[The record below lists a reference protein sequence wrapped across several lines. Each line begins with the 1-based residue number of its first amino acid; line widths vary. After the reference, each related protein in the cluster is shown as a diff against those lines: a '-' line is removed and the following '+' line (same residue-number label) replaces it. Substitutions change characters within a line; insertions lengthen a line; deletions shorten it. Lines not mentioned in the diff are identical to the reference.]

1 MIKVS
6 NLSKQYVER
15 AAVDNISFEVE
26 SGEIVGF
33 LGPNGAGKT
42 TTLRMLTG
50 YIPPTSGTAS
60 IGGHDVFSESIKARQ
75 KIGYMPENVPLYDD
89 MRVREYLRF
98 RAELKGLRG
107 QEARQGVSEAIDLCG
122 LKKIRR
128 QIISSLSKGYRQR
141 VGLADALVNNPELL
155 ILDEPTNGLDPN
167 QIRRFRELIKQLGIR
182 HTILIST
189 HILSEVEMT
198 CNRVIILNEGK
209 IIANDKPKDL
219 SRELRSANT
228 ISIEVKIPTETAQN
242 LINAIPGI
250 KKVTKEHQAEE
261 WSYFTIRTEPG
272 NDVRESIVHLAN
284 AQGWPLREIR
294 TQYATLE
301 DAFVEITQA
310 NTSNS

>member
-6 NLSKQYVER
+6 KLSKQYVER
-15 AAVDNISFEVE
+15 TAVNNISFEVE
-26 SGEIVGF
+26 PGEIVGF

-42 TTLRMLTG
+42 TTIRMLTG

-60 IGGHDVFSESIKARQ
+60 IGGHDVFSESIKARK

-89 MRVREYLRF
+89 MRIREYLRF

-107 QEARQGVSEAIDLCG
+107 QEARQGVNEAVELCG
-122 LKKIRR
+122 LQQIRR
-128 QIISSLSKGYRQR
+128 QMISSLSKGYRQR

-209 IIANDKPKDL
+209 IIANGKPNNL
-219 SRELRSANT
+219 SSELRSAHT
-228 ISIEVKIPTETAQN
+228 ISIELKTSEETAKD
-242 LINAIPGI
+242 LISAIPGI
-250 KKVTKEHQAEE
+250 KKVNKEHQSGE
-261 WSYFTIRTEPG
+261 WTHFNIRTEPDT
-272 NDVRESIVHLAN
+272 DVRESIVHLAN
-284 AQGWPLREIR
+284 TQEWPLREIR
-294 TQYATLE
+294 TQHATLE

>member
-6 NLSKQYVER
+6 KLSKQYVER
-15 AAVDNISFEVE
+15 TAVNNISFEVE
-26 SGEIVGF
+26 TGEIVGF

-42 TTLRMLTG
+42 TTLRMLTV

-98 RAELKGLRG
+98 RAQLKGLRG
-107 QEARQGVSEAIDLCG
+107 QKARQGVSEAIELCG
-122 LKKIRR
+122 LKQIKR
-128 QIISSLSKGYRQR
+128 QMISSLSKGYKQR

-167 QIRRFRELIKQLGIR
+167 QIRSFRELIKQLGIR

-209 IIANDKPKDL
+209 IIANGKPNDL

-228 ISIEVKIPTETAQN
+228 ISIELKASTKTAKD
-242 LINAIPGI
+242 LIASIPGI
-250 KKVTKEHQAEE
+250 KKVSEE
-261 WSYFTIRTEPG
+261 NQSGGWGYFTIRTEPG
-272 NDVRESIVHLAN
+272 KDVRESIVRLAN
-284 AQGWPLREIR
+284 TQEWPLREIR
-294 TQYATLE
+294 TRNATLE
-301 DAFVEITQA
+301 DAFVEITQS
-310 NTSNS
+310 NTSSS

>member
-6 NLSKQYVER
+6 NLSKQYVEK
-15 AAVDNISFEVE
+15 AAIDNISFEVE

-50 YIPPTSGTAS
+50 YIPPTSGNAS
-60 IGGHDVFSESIKARQ
+60 IAGHDVFFESIKARQ

-122 LKKIRR
+122 LKQIRR
-128 QIISSLSKGYRQR
+128 QMISTLSKGYRQR

-209 IIANDKPKDL
+209 IIANLERRSKVDAQCRDK
-219 SRELRSANT
+219 
-228 ISIEVKIPTETAQN
+228 
-242 LINAIPGI
+242 
-250 KKVTKEHQAEE
+250 
-261 WSYFTIRTEPG
+261 
-272 NDVRESIVHLAN
+272 
-284 AQGWPLREIR
+284 
-294 TQYATLE
+294 
-301 DAFVEITQA
+301 
-310 NTSNS
+310 

>member
-6 NLSKQYVER
+6 KLSKQYVER
-15 AAVDNISFEVE
+15 TAVNNISFEVE
-26 SGEIVGF
+26 PGEIVGF

-42 TTLRMLTG
+42 TPLRMLTG

-98 RAELKGLRG
+98 RAQLKGLRG
-107 QEARQGVSEAIDLCG
+107 QEARQGVSEAIELCG
-122 LKKIRR
+122 LKQIKR
-128 QIISSLSKGYRQR
+128 QMISSLSKGYKQR

-167 QIRRFRELIKQLGIR
+167 QIRSFRELIKQLGIR

-209 IIANDKPKDL
+209 IIANGKPNDL

-228 ISIEVKIPTETAQN
+228 ISIELKASTKIAKD
-242 LINAIPGI
+242 LIASIPGI
-250 KKVTKEHQAEE
+250 KKVSEE
-261 WSYFTIRTEPG
+261 NQSGGWGYFTIRTEPG
-272 NDVRESIVHLAN
+272 NDVRESIVNLAN
-284 AQGWPLREIR
+284 TQEWPLREIR
-294 TQYATLE
+294 TRNATLE
-301 DAFVEITQA
+301 DAFVEITQS
-310 NTSNS
+310 NTSSS

>member
-6 NLSKQYVER
+6 KLSKQYVER
-15 AAVDNISFEVE
+15 TAVNNISFEVE
-26 SGEIVGF
+26 PGEIVGF

-98 RAELKGLRG
+98 RAQLKGLRG
-107 QEARQGVSEAIDLCG
+107 QEARQGVSEAIELCG
-122 LKKIRR
+122 LKQIKR
-128 QIISSLSKGYRQR
+128 QMISSLSKGYKQR

-167 QIRRFRELIKQLGIR
+167 QIRSFRELIKQLGIR

-209 IIANDKPKDL
+209 IIANGKPNDL

-228 ISIEVKIPTETAQN
+228 ISIELKASTKIAKD
-242 LINAIPGI
+242 LIASIPGI
-250 KKVTKEHQAEE
+250 KKVSEE
-261 WSYFTIRTEPG
+261 NQSGGWGYFTIRTEPG
-272 NDVRESIVHLAN
+272 NDVRESIVNLAN
-284 AQGWPLREIR
+284 TQEWPLREIR
-294 TQYATLE
+294 TRNATLE
-301 DAFVEITQA
+301 DAFVEITQS
-310 NTSNS
+310 NTSSS

>member
-15 AAVDNISFEVE
+15 AALDNVSFEVE

-42 TTLRMLTG
+42 TTLRILTG

-228 ISIEVKIPTETAQN
+228 ISIEVKISTETAQN
-242 LINAIPGI
+242 LIKAIPGI
-250 KKVTKEHQAEE
+250 KKVTKEHQSEG
-261 WSYFTIRTEPG
+261 WSHFTIRTEPG

>member
-1 MIKVS
+1 M
-6 NLSKQYVER
+6 
-15 AAVDNISFEVE
+15 E

-42 TTLRMLTG
+42 TTIRMLTG

-107 QEARQGVSEAIDLCG
+107 QEARQGVNEAVELCG
-122 LKKIRR
+122 LKQIRR
-128 QIISSLSKGYRQR
+128 QMISSLSKGYRQR

-209 IIANDKPKDL
+209 IIANGNPNDL
-219 SRELRSANT
+219 SSELRSAHT
-228 ISIEVKIPTETAQN
+228 ISIELKTSEEIAKD
-242 LINAIPGI
+242 LISAIPGI
-250 KKVTKEHQAEE
+250 KKVNKEHQSGE
-261 WSYFTIRTEPG
+261 WTHFNIRTEPDT
-272 NDVRESIVHLAN
+272 DVRESIVHLAN
-284 AQGWPLREIR
+284 TQKWPLREIR
-294 TQYATLE
+294 TQHATLE
-301 DAFVEITQA
+301 DAFVEITQS

>member
-6 NLSKQYVER
+6 KLSKQYVER
-15 AAVDNISFEVE
+15 TAVNNISFEVE
-26 SGEIVGF
+26 PGEIVGF

-42 TTLRMLTG
+42 TTIRMLTG

-60 IGGHDVFSESIKARQ
+60 IGGHDVFSESIKARK

-89 MRVREYLRF
+89 MRIREYLRF

-107 QEARQGVSEAIDLCG
+107 QEARQGVDEAVELCG
-122 LKKIRR
+122 LQQIRR
-128 QIISSLSKGYRQR
+128 QMISSLSKGYRQR

-209 IIANDKPKDL
+209 IIANGKPNNL
-219 SRELRSANT
+219 SSELRSAHT
-228 ISIEVKIPTETAQN
+228 ISIELKTSEETAKD
-242 LINAIPGI
+242 LISAIPGI
-250 KKVTKEHQAEE
+250 KKVNKEHQSGE
-261 WSYFTIRTEPG
+261 WTHFNIRTESDT
-272 NDVRESIVHLAN
+272 DVRESIVHLAN
-284 AQGWPLREIR
+284 TQEWPLREIR
-294 TQYATLE
+294 TQHATLE

>member
-6 NLSKQYVER
+6 KLSKQYVER
-15 AAVDNISFEVE
+15 TAVNNISFEVE

-42 TTLRMLTG
+42 TTIRMLTG

-107 QEARQGVSEAIDLCG
+107 QEARQGVNEAVELCG
-122 LKKIRR
+122 LKQIRR
-128 QIISSLSKGYRQR
+128 QMISSLSKGYRQR

-209 IIANDKPKDL
+209 IIANGNPNDL
-219 SRELRSANT
+219 SSELRSAHT
-228 ISIEVKIPTETAQN
+228 ISIELKTSEEIAKD
-242 LINAIPGI
+242 LISAIPGI
-250 KKVTKEHQAEE
+250 KKVNKEHQSGE
-261 WSYFTIRTEPG
+261 WTHFNIRTEPDT
-272 NDVRESIVHLAN
+272 DVRESIVYLAN
-284 AQGWPLREIR
+284 TQKWPLREIR
-294 TQYATLE
+294 TQHATLE
-301 DAFVEITQA
+301 DAFVEITQS

>member
-6 NLSKQYVER
+6 KLSKQYVER
-15 AAVDNISFEVE
+15 TAVNNISFEVE
-26 SGEIVGF
+26 PGEIVGF

-42 TTLRMLTG
+42 TTIRMLTG

-60 IGGHDVFSESIKARQ
+60 IGGHDVFSESIKARK

-89 MRVREYLRF
+89 MRIREYLRF

-107 QEARQGVSEAIDLCG
+107 QEARQGVDEAVELCG
-122 LKKIRR
+122 LQQIRR
-128 QIISSLSKGYRQR
+128 QMISSLSKGYRQR
-141 VGLADALVNNPELL
+141 VGLADVLVNNPELL

-209 IIANDKPKDL
+209 IIANGKPNNL
-219 SRELRSANT
+219 SSELRSAHT
-228 ISIEVKIPTETAQN
+228 ISIELKTSEETAKD
-242 LINAIPGI
+242 LISAIPGI
-250 KKVTKEHQAEE
+250 KKVNKEHQSGE
-261 WSYFTIRTEPG
+261 WTHFNIRTEPDT
-272 NDVRESIVHLAN
+272 DVRESIVHLAN
-284 AQGWPLREIR
+284 TQEWPLREIR
-294 TQYATLE
+294 TQHATLE

>member
-6 NLSKQYVER
+6 NLSKQYVEK
-15 AAVDNISFEVE
+15 AAIDNISFEVE

-42 TTLRMLTG
+42 TTLRILTG

-228 ISIEVKIPTETAQN
+228 ISIEVKISTETAQN
-242 LINAIPGI
+242 LIKAIPGI
-250 KKVTKEHQAEE
+250 KKVTKEHQSEG
-261 WSYFTIRTEPG
+261 WSHFTIRTEPG

>member
-15 AAVDNISFEVE
+15 AAVNNISFEVE
-26 SGEIVGF
+26 PGEIVGF

-42 TTLRMLTG
+42 TTIRMLTG

-107 QEARQGVSEAIDLCG
+107 QEAKQGVNEAIELCG

-128 QIISSLSKGYRQR
+128 QMISSLSKGYRQR

-209 IIANDKPKDL
+209 IIANGKPNDL
-219 SRELRSANT
+219 SRESRSGNT
-228 ISIEVKIPTETAQN
+228 ISIELKTSEEIVKDLVT
-242 LINAIPGI
+242 AIPGI
-250 KKVTKEHQAEE
+250 KKISKDNQSGE
-261 WSYFTIRTEPG
+261 WRHFTIRTEPG
-272 NDVRESIVHLAN
+272 NDARESIVNLAN

-294 TQYATLE
+294 NQDATLE
-301 DAFVEITQA
+301 DAFVDITQA
-310 NTSNS
+310 NTSDS

>member
-107 QEARQGVSEAIDLCG
+107 QEARQGVNEAIDLCG
-122 LKKIRR
+122 LKQIRR

-228 ISIEVKIPTETAQN
+228 ISIEIKISTETAQN

-261 WSYFTIRTEPG
+261 WSHFTIRTEPG

>member
-6 NLSKQYVER
+6 KLSKQYVER
-15 AAVDNISFEVE
+15 TAVNNISFEVE
-26 SGEIVGF
+26 PGEIVGF

-42 TTLRMLTG
+42 TTIRMLTG

-60 IGGHDVFSESIKARQ
+60 IGGHDVFSESIKARK

-89 MRVREYLRF
+89 MRIREYLRF

-107 QEARQGVSEAIDLCG
+107 QEARQGVDEAVELCG
-122 LKKIRR
+122 LQQIRR
-128 QIISSLSKGYRQR
+128 QMISSLSKGYRQR

-209 IIANDKPKDL
+209 IIANGKPNNL
-219 SRELRSANT
+219 SSELRSAHT
-228 ISIEVKIPTETAQN
+228 ISIELKTSEETAKD
-242 LINAIPGI
+242 LISAIPGI
-250 KKVTKEHQAEE
+250 KKVNKEHQSGE
-261 WSYFTIRTEPG
+261 WTHFNIRTEPDT
-272 NDVRESIVHLAN
+272 DVRESIVHLAN
-284 AQGWPLREIR
+284 TQEWPLREIR
-294 TQYATLE
+294 TQHATLE

>member
-15 AAVDNISFEVE
+15 AALDNVSFEVE

-42 TTLRMLTG
+42 TTLRILTG

-75 KIGYMPENVPLYDD
+75 KIGYMPENVPLYED

-228 ISIEVKIPTETAQN
+228 ISIEVKISTETAQN
-242 LINAIPGI
+242 LIKAIPGI
-250 KKVTKEHQAEE
+250 KKVTKEHQSEG
-261 WSYFTIRTEPG
+261 WSHFTIRTEPG

>member
-6 NLSKQYVER
+6 KLSKQYVER
-15 AAVDNISFEVE
+15 TAVNNISFEVE
-26 SGEIVGF
+26 PGEIVGF

-60 IGGHDVFSESIKARQ
+60 IGGHDVFFESIKARQ

-98 RAELKGLRG
+98 RAQLKGLRG
-107 QEARQGVSEAIDLCG
+107 QKARQGVSEAIELCG
-122 LKKIRR
+122 LKQIKR
-128 QIISSLSKGYRQR
+128 QMISSLSKGYKQR

-167 QIRRFRELIKQLGIR
+167 QIRSFRELIKQLGIR

-209 IIANDKPKDL
+209 IIANGKPNDL

-228 ISIEVKIPTETAQN
+228 ISIELKASTKIAKD
-242 LINAIPGI
+242 LIASIPGI
-250 KKVTKEHQAEE
+250 KKVSEE
-261 WSYFTIRTEPG
+261 NQSGGWGYFTIRTEPG

-284 AQGWPLREIR
+284 TQEWPLREIR
-294 TQYATLE
+294 TRNATLE
-301 DAFVEITQA
+301 DAFVEITQS
-310 NTSNS
+310 NTSSS

>member
-15 AAVDNISFEVE
+15 TAVNNISFEVE
-26 SGEIVGF
+26 PGEIVGF

-42 TTLRMLTG
+42 TTIRMLTG

-107 QEARQGVSEAIDLCG
+107 KEVRQGVNEAIELCG
-122 LKKIRR
+122 LKQIRR
-128 QIISSLSKGYRQR
+128 QMISSLSKGYRQR

-198 CNRVIILNEGK
+198 CNRVIILNEGE
-209 IIANDKPKDL
+209 IIANGEPNDL
-219 SRELRSANT
+219 YRKLRSANT
-228 ISIEVKIPTETAQN
+228 ILIELKTSAETVKD
-242 LINAIPGI
+242 LIAAIPGI
-250 KKVTKEHQAEE
+250 KKVSKEHQSGE
-261 WSYFTIRTEPG
+261 WWHFTIRAELGT
-272 NDVRESIVHLAN
+272 DVRESIVNLAN
-284 AQGWPLREIR
+284 AQKWPLREIR
-294 TQYATLE
+294 TQHATLE

-310 NTSNS
+310 NTSDS

>member
-107 QEARQGVSEAIDLCG
+107 QEARQGVSEAIDLCD
-122 LKKIRR
+122 LKQIRR

-228 ISIEVKIPTETAQN
+228 ISIEIKTSTETAQN

-261 WSYFTIRTEPG
+261 WSHFTIRTEPG